1 VADALGVLSYDFYQ
15 GNHLSMLRKYL
26 IQKYVD
32 VKNVEELL
40 GHSSFTYLRGI
51 LLYSVL
57 LFLIYVGYAI
67 WHQHVPEP
75 YVKWVI
81 GVLGLLIFARWIVSL
96 LNLYLDCLLLSKDTL
111 TVFLWDGILEYRTEV
126 LDWSKIN
133 VISYHQNSAWDRI
146 LSKGDIVLQLGNVDF
161 TFNDVAHPKKV
172 ASRLLLFKKRYEE
185 EQKIQIEKDLEGDQ
199 RKFDV
204 LVDAL
209 GDVIKEYMEQ
219 KHYNEE
225 SDDEDEF

>member
-1 VADALGVLSYDFYQ
+1 MADALGVLFYDFYQ

-40 GHSSFTYLRGI
+40 GHSSFTYLRGV

-67 WHQHVPEP
+67 WHQYSPEP

-96 LNLYLDCLLLSKDTL
+96 LNLYLDCLLLSKDSL

-133 VISYHQNSAWDRI
+133 VVSHHQNSAWDRI
-146 LSKGDIVLQLGNVDF
+146 LSKGDIIIQLGNVDF

-185 EQKIQIEKDLEGDQ
+185 DQKLQIEKDLEGDQ
-199 RKFDV
+199 KKFDV

-209 GDVIKEYMEQ
+209 WDVIKEYMDQ
-219 KHYNEE
+219 KNYNEE
-225 SDDEDEF
+225 YGDEDEF

>member
-1 VADALGVLSYDFYQ
+1 MADALGVLSYDFYQ

>member
-1 VADALGVLSYDFYQ
+1 VAYALRVLLYDFYQ
-15 GNHLSMLRKYL
+15 GDHLSMLRKYL

-32 VKNVEELL
+32 VEKVEELL
-40 GHSSFTYLRGI
+40 GHSPFTYLRGV

-67 WHQHVPEP
+67 WHQYAPEP

-81 GVLGLLIFARWIVSL
+81 GVSGLLVFARWIISF
-96 LNLYLDCLLLSKDTL
+96 LNLYLDCLLLSKDSL
-111 TVFLWDGILEYRTEV
+111 TVFLWDGVLEYRTEV

-133 VISYHQNSAWDRI
+133 VVSHHQNSIWDRI
-146 LSKGDIVLQLGNVDF
+146 FSKGDIVIQLGNIDF

-185 EQKIQIEKDLEGDQ
+185 EQKLQIEKDLEGDQ
-199 RKFDV
+199 KKFDI

-209 GDVIKEYMEQ
+209 
-219 KHYNEE
+219 
-225 SDDEDEF
+225 

>member
-1 VADALGVLSYDFYQ
+1 
-15 GNHLSMLRKYL
+15 MLRKYL

-32 VKNVEELL
+32 VEKVEELL
-40 GHSSFTYLRGI
+40 GHSPFTYLRGV

-67 WHQHVPEP
+67 WHQYVPEL
-75 YVKWVI
+75 YVKRII
-81 GVLGLLIFARWIVSL
+81 GVMGLLAFARWIVSF
-96 LNLYLDCLLLSKDTL
+96 LNLYLDCFLLSKDAL

-133 VISYHQNSAWDRI
+133 VISHRQDSARDRI
-146 LSKGDIVLQLGNVDF
+146 LSKGDIVIQLGNIDF

-172 ASRLLLFKKRYEE
+172 TAKLLLFKKHYED
-185 EQKIQIEKDLEGDQ
+185 EQKLQIEKDLEGDQ
-199 RKFDV
+199 RKFDI

-209 GDVIKEYMEQ
+209 GEVIKEYLDQKQGEEEYDEEQ
-219 KHYNEE
+219 
-225 SDDEDEF
+225 DA